1 MGLFLPRDRFDQI
14 HLPLRHA
21 MLFLKDLDLKGKTVF
36 LRVDF
41 NVPLDDERNI
51 RDDTRI
57 KAALPTINFLLG
69 QKAKLIIA
77 SHLGRPKGEF
87 VPELSLKPVAKRLS
101 ELLSLEVTLAPD
113 VVGEEVTKLKKT
125 LEEGQVLLL
134 ENVRF
139 HSEETANDANF
150 AQALAQE
157 VDYYVNDAFGTCHRA
172 HASVVAIT
180 QYVEKSAAGFLV
192 KKEVDYLSKIVHSP
206 EKPLVAILGGA
217 KVSDKIPVIE
227 SLLNKADNILIG
239 GAMAYTFFK
248 AQGYDVGRSL
258 VEEDKIELAHILL
271 RRTEEEKRSFLLP
284 SDHII
289 AAEAS
294 TGAKS
299 QITETF
305 PFPSD
310 MMALDIGPRT
320 VEKYSEIISGS
331 KTIFWNGPMGVF
343 EIDQFSQ
350 GTTKIAEAVANS
362 GSVSIIG
369 GGDSVAAVYK
379 AGVAEKISHIST
391 GGGASLEFIA
401 KETLPGI
408 EALMEK

>member
-1 MGLFLPRDRFDQI
+1 
-14 HLPLRHA
+14 

-101 ELLSLEVTLAPD
+101 ELLSLDVTLAPD

-258 VEEDKIELAHILL
+258 VEEDKIELARILL
-271 RRTEEEKRSFLLP
+271 NRTEEEKRSFFFP
-284 SDHII
+284 FDHII
-289 AAEAS
+289 APEAS
-294 TGAKS
+294 AGAES

-320 VEKYSEIISGS
+320 VEKYSEIISGA

-350 GTTKIAEAVANS
+350 GTTKIAEAVADS

>member
-1 MGLFLPRDRFDQI
+1 
-14 HLPLRHA
+14 

-57 KAALPTINFLLG
+57 KAALPTINFLLEQG
-69 QKAKLIIA
+69 AKLIIA
-77 SHLGRPKGEF
+77 SHLGRPKGKL

-101 ELLSLEVTLAPD
+101 ELLSLDVTLSPD
-113 VVGEEVTKLKKT
+113 VVGEEVTQLKQA

-239 GAMAYTFFK
+239 GAMAYTFIR
-248 AQGYDVGRSL
+248 AQGHDVGRSL
-258 VEEDKIELAHILL
+258 VEEDKIELARTLL
-271 RRTEEEKRSFLLP
+271 NRTEEEKRSFSLP
-284 SDHII
+284 FDHII
-289 AAEAS
+289 APEANAEAE
-294 TGAKS
+294 S
-299 QITETF
+299 QTTETF
-305 PFPSD
+305 PLPSD

-320 VEKYSEIISGS
+320 VEKYSEIISAS

-350 GTTKIAEAVANS
+350 GTTKIAEAVAAS
-362 GSVSIIG
+362 GSLSIIG

-379 AGVAEKISHIST
+379 SGVAERISHIST

-408 EALMEK
+408 EALTEK